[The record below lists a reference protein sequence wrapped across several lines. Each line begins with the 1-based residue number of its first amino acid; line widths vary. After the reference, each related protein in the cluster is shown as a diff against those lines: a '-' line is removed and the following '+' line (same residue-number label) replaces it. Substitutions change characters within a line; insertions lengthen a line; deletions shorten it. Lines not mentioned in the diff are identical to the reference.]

1 MRLGKVASTTTVTC
15 RGEYCPAVAMLE
27 PSTTTWEIFIAACI
41 QPNGRGT
48 PADAPLR
55 CRAMTD
61 PSIEVTDLLQH
72 LIRNACVN
80 DGTRES
86 GNEVRSADLLADY
99 FDGCGLDM
107 QRYEPAPG

>member
-15 RGEYCPAVAMLE
+15 RGEYSSTNACTASSSWARLGASRPSAAMLE

-86 GNEVRSADLLADY
+86 GN
-99 FDGCGLDM
+99 
-107 QRYEPAPG
+107 